1 MALRLAPHEKLVMI
15 GDSIT
20 DCERARPIGEG
31 ANGSLGK
38 GYVSL
43 VDSLLQATY
52 PQQQIRIVNM
62 GLSGN
67 TVRDLHARWQTDVID
82 LKPTWVSIMIGI
94 NDVWRQFDRPL
105 QTEQHV
111 LLDEYAQTLDALVAK
126 TRGLVNGLV
135 LLTPYIIEPNRLDPM
150 RAAMDSY
157 GAAVEGIA
165 ARHSAVFVNTQAAF
179 DQVLGSVHPMTLA
192 WDRIH
197 PGQTGHMILAR
208 AFLHAIGYAWS
219 A

>member
-31 ANGSLGK
+31 ATGGLGK

-52 PQQQIRIVNM
+52 PEQPIRIANM

-111 LLDEYAQTLDALVAK
+111 LLDEYTQTLDALVAK

-135 LLTPYIIEPNRLDPM
+135 LLTPYMIEPNRLDPM
-150 RAAMDSY
+150 RAVMDSY
-157 GAAVEGIA
+157 GAAVEAIA
-165 ARHSAVFVNTQAAF
+165 TRHSAIFVNTQAAF
-179 DQVLGSVHPMTLA
+179 DRVLGSVHPMTLA

-197 PGQTGHMILAR
+197 PSQTGHMILAR